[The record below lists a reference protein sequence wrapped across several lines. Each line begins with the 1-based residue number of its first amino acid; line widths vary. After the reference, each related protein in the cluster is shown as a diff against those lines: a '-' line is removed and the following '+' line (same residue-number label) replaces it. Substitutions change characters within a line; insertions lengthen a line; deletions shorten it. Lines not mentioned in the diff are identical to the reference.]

1 MQSVLMYIVFFVYRW
16 RGTRSR
22 RVADGENAV
31 MKRKSTIIAFPRY
44 RFLKIVSESATLVD
58 ERGVDK

>member
-22 RVADGENAV
+22 RVAEGEDAALE
-31 MKRKSTIIAFPRY
+31 K
-44 RFLKIVSESATLVD
+44 KINHHRLPTLQVLED
-58 ERGVDK
+58 CVRVRHAGR